1 MTAAEYVRRV
11 DRALRDLPWA
21 ERQNLAAELRDHLA
35 ELPVDADPVERL
47 GAPEKYAADLRAA
60 EGLERRHGA
69 VAFLRARRP
78 RNLVL
83 AVLAA
88 IVLVLAIGAVAWIQT
103 YQPIAFD
110 GATLLPPH
118 AKEASDNHGESV
130 LFHEGGRF
138 LYGITITNN
147 GSASVRVLGLT
158 DLASSIEPVGG
169 IGFTNAY
176 PPLPFTADVL
186 ASSKPL
192 PPHEVGPPYMR
203 FRPFDLE
210 PGDARLLILKGRYT
224 NCHGDYGGGAKGEE
238 MVTFPIRYRFLWRTA
253 TVRIT
258 LPNPLT
264 IVFPKGNRCG

>member
-35 ELPVDADPVERL
+35 ELPVDADLVERL

-110 GATLLPPH
+110 GATVWPQHVKISP
-118 AKEASDNHGESV
+118 DNKSGSV
-130 LFHEGGRF
+130 VFHEGGIF
-138 LYGITITNN
+138 TYGIEITNT
-147 GSASVRVLGLT
+147 GRFSVRVLGLT
-158 DLASSIEPVGG
+158 DLASGLSGLTRG
-169 IGFTNAY
+169 LDD
-176 PPLPFTADVL
+176 PPLPFTPGVIVSL
-186 ASSKPL
+186 PL
-192 PPHEVGPPYMR
+192 PPDRTGPPYRR
-203 FRPFDLE
+203 FQPFDLE
-210 PGDARLLILKGRYT
+210 PGQRRLLLLKGRYT
-224 NCHGDYGGGAKGEE
+224 NCRAFYGGATGEE
-238 MVTFPIRYRFLWRTA
+238 IVTFPIRYRFLWRTA